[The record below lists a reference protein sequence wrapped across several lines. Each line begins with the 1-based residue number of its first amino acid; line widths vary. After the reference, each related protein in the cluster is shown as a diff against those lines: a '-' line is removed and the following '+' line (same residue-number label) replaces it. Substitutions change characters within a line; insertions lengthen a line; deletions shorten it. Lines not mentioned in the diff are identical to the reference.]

1 MTSYDSWKPVIQIS
15 KEYFF
20 FQRSFKTISPVD
32 SPEQLFSLHN
42 VEIIPNK
49 MQFGHYVE

>member
-1 MTSYDSWKPVIQIS
+1 MTLGSQLS
-15 KEYFF
+15 KSQKIIFL
-20 FQRSFKTISPVD
+20 SKKFKKISPVD

-42 VEIIPNK
+42 VEVIPNK

>member
-1 MTSYDSWKPVIQIS
+1 MTLGSQLS
-15 KEYFF
+15 KSPNIIFF

-42 VEIIPNK
+42 VEIIQNK